1 MKKARFHRAVY
12 LNQQPL
18 NEQLQQG
25 SANAIYQPTGRTRR
39 RRVRENENVTL
50 REIQSLARNPFAGFL
65 ELSQDFFQF
74 RKRKNDKWTPHPDAA
89 LFSEANKPPA
99 ISM

>member
-1 MKKARFHRAVY
+1 MSNSGKNR
-12 LNQQPL
+12 
-18 NEQLQQG
+18 QLLFIRPHG
-25 SANAIYQPTGRTRR
+25 KLAAGFAKTKTPPS
-39 RRVRENENVTL
+39 EKFK
-50 REIQSLARNPFAGFL
+50 SLARNPFAGFL